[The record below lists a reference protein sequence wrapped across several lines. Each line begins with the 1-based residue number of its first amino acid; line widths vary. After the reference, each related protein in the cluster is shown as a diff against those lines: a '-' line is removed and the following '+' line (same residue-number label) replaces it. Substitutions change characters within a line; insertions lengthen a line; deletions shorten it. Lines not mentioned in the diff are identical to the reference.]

1 MRLIL
6 GNGRKQSEKNI
17 KIKKGKQPRVS
28 NPNIVLIKHDVI
40 ILMLI
45 TEKLVRAPT
54 SKSNGRDPD
63 VVYPT
68 ENDASNVSKRQI
80 NPIII

>member
-28 NPNIVLIKHDVI
+28 NPNIVLIKQEVI
-40 ILMLI
+40 ILIPI
-45 TEKLVRAPT
+45 TEKQARAPT
-54 SKSNGRDPD
+54 SKSNGKDPE
-63 VVYPT
+63 VV
-68 ENDASNVSKRQI
+68 
-80 NPIII
+80 